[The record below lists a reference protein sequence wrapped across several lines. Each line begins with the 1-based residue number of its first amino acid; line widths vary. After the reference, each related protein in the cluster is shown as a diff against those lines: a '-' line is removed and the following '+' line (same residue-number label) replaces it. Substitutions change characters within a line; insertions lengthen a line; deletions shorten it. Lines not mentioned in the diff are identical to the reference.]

1 MSNVDPADES
11 DSSGNVR
18 FDRGGGLKVSP
29 DGGEIGIPISGGV
42 GGGINTI
49 GSGIK
54 GGGAGAGCCTD
65 CWVSTGYN
73 TSTNENLISSTTFLK
88 FCALSGP
95 PSKSPVCKG
104 SNKSVS

>member
-18 FDRGGGLKVSP
+18 FDRGLKVSP

-49 GSGIK
+49 GSGSK
-54 GGGAGAGCCTD
+54 GGGAGAGQH
-65 CWVSTGYN
+65 
-73 TSTNENLISSTTFLK
+73 
-88 FCALSGP
+88 CAAAL
-95 PSKSPVCKG
+95 
-104 SNKSVS
+104 